1 MYCSLMGKTIKR
13 FANKSTLDVHR
24 RTCMY
29 GFSTAT
35 GVTGSAPFTLDF
47 LRPRISAAMN
57 ENGSTDLAG
66 LAGLVVSRL

>member
-1 MYCSLMGKTIKR
+1 
-13 FANKSTLDVHR
+13 
-24 RTCMY
+24 MY